1 MCDSFVYG
9 FTGFVVDSENP
20 KKCVDVDE
28 CLDFGHNCS
37 QICTN
42 SKGGYE
48 CSCRDRF
55 RLSDAFS
62 GVCRSI
68 LDETPTKV
76 LFTTGPEIHA
86 QSMEGSRPRRAFE
99 VLKNESRIVGMDYN
113 PRSMMVYWVDEA
125 EHAIKRSYIPGS
137 TEHPE
142 AKIGHAQGIEF
153 GDPKTNPSAVAS
165 DWGKKDKFE
174 LWKTCVTS

>member
-1 MCDSFVYG
+1 MP
-9 FTGFVVDSENP
+9 GFVVDSENP
-20 KKCVDVDE
+20 KKCVDVNE

-48 CSCRDRF
+48 CSCRDGF

-62 GVCRSI
+62 GVCRSTVSE
-68 LDETPTKV
+68 DFAKV

-86 QSMEGSRPRRAFE
+86 QAMQGSRPRRAFE

-113 PRSMMVYWVDEA
+113 PRSMMIYWVDEA
-125 EHAIKRSYIPGS
+125 EHALKRSFIPSS
-137 TEHPE
+137 TEHPD
-142 AKIGHAQGIEF
+142 ARIGHAQGIEF
-153 GDPKTNPSAVAS
+153 GDSKTNPTAVAS
-165 DWGKKDKFE
+165 DWGE
-174 LWKTCVTS
+174 